1 MTVDA
6 KHAIHTGRP
15 PKTAWQRG
23 RLLALGSVV
32 VAVLLVLH
40 DYVPNRWGNLGS
52 LVESLL
58 PWLGLAV
65 PLGILAALLRRSA
78 LAILAVL
85 LPLGAWIWVFLPQL
99 RPVEAAPGDLTVVQH
114 NVSDTNTDLPGTAE
128 VLLAA
133 EPDVVT
139 LTEISDATAQ
149 EFTDAFTDVLPHHAT
164 QGTVGVWSRYP
175 LGKAQPV
182 DIRPEG
188 VDATWDRGLRV
199 TLRRDEAT
207 AVLFVAHLPSVRL
220 GSGGFE
226 TELRDESAVRLADA
240 VNAAVD
246 AQESDT
252 VIVAGDL
259 NAVQDDRGIAQ
270 LAHLVTAP
278 TTGFEFTF
286 PAVSPVAQ
294 IDHVLA
300 RGATATEVSA
310 LDATGSD
317 HLPVRA
323 RIDTPW
329 S

>member
-6 KHAIHTGRP
+6 KHAIHTGVP
-15 PKTAWQRG
+15 AKTAWQRG

-32 VAVLLVLH
+32 VAVLLVAH

-52 LVESLL
+52 LVQSFL

-78 LAILAVL
+78 LAVLAVL
-85 LPLGAWIWVFLPQL
+85 LPLAAWIWVFLPQV
-99 RPVEAAPGDLTVVQH
+99 RPADPGPGDLTVVQH
-114 NVSDTNTDLPGTAE
+114 NVSDTNTDVAGTAE

-139 LTEISDATAQ
+139 LTEVSEATAEQ
-149 EFTDAFTDVLPHHAT
+149 YTEAFGEALPHHET

-175 LGKAQPV
+175 LKGAKAV

-188 VDATWDRGLRV
+188 IDATWDRCMRV
-199 TLRRDEAT
+199 VIQREGA
-207 AVLFVAHLPSVRL
+207 AVALFVAHLPSVRF

-226 TELRDESAVRLADA
+226 TEQRNASALQLADA
-240 VNAAVD
+240 VNAEKN
-246 AQESDT
+246 ES

-259 NAVQDDRGIAQ
+259 NAVLADGAIAP
-270 LAHLVTAP
+270 LTNLVTAP
-278 TTGFEFTF
+278 TTGFEFTYPKAF
-286 PAVSPVAQ
+286 PVVQ

-300 RGATATEVSA
+300 RGATVTETQT
-310 LDATGSD
+310 LPPTPSD
-317 HLPVRA
+317 HLPLIA

>member
-6 KHAIHTGRP
+6 KHAIHTAVP
-15 PKTAWQRG
+15 AKTAWQRG

-32 VAVLLVLH
+32 AAALLVAH
-40 DYVPNRWGNLGS
+40 DLVPNRWGNVGS
-52 LVESLL
+52 LVQSFL

-85 LPLGAWIWVFLPQL
+85 LPLAAWIWVFLPQL
-99 RPVEAAPGDLTVVQH
+99 RPVAPEPGDLTVVQH
-114 NVSDTNTDLPGTAE
+114 NVSDTNTDVAGTAE

-139 LTEISDATAQ
+139 LTEVSDAAAGQYTQ
-149 EFTDAFTDVLPHHAT
+149 EFGDVLPHHET
-164 QGTVGVWSRYP
+164 QGTVGIWSRYP
-175 LGKAQPV
+175 LKGATAV

-188 VDATWDRGLRV
+188 VDATWDRCLRV
-199 TLRRDEAT
+199 VIQREG
-207 AVLFVAHLPSVRL
+207 AVVALFAAHLPSVRL

-226 TELRDESAVRLADA
+226 TELRNASALRLADA
-240 VNAAVD
+240 VNAE
-246 AQESDT
+246 QRDT
-252 VIVAGDL
+252 VIVSGDL
-259 NAVQDDRGIAQ
+259 NAVLVDGAVAP
-270 LAHLVTAP
+270 LTNLVTAP
-278 TTGFEFTF
+278 AAGFEFTYPEAF
-286 PAVSPVAQ
+286 PVAQ

-300 RGATATEVSA
+300 RGATVTEVRA
-310 LDATGSD
+310 LGATGSD
-317 HLPVRA
+317 HLPLLA

>member
-15 PKTAWQRG
+15 AKTAWQRG

-32 VAVLLVLH
+32 AALLLVLH
-40 DYVPNRWGNLGS
+40 GYVPNRWGNLGS
-52 LVESLL
+52 LVESFL

-85 LPLGAWIWVFLPQL
+85 LPLVAWIWVFLPNL
-99 RPVEAAPGDLTVVQH
+99 RPAETAPGDLTVVQH
-114 NVSDTNTDLPGTAE
+114 NVSDTNTDLAGTTE

-139 LTEISDATAQ
+139 LTEVSDTTVK
-149 EFTDAFTDVLPHHAT
+149 EFTSAFKETMPHHAVE
-164 QGTVGVWSRYP
+164 GTVGVWSKYP
-175 LGKAQPV
+175 LKGAEPV

-188 VDATWDRGLRV
+188 VAATWERGLRV
-199 TLRRDEAT
+199 TLERDGAS

-226 TELRDESAVRLADA
+226 TELRDTSAVRLADA
-240 VNAAVD
+240 VNAV
-246 AQESDT
+246 ESDT

-259 NAVQDDRGIAQ
+259 NAVLEDRGIVQ
-270 LAHLVTAP
+270 LTNLVTAP
-278 TTGFEFTF
+278 ATGFEFTYPRVF
-286 PAVSPVAQ
+286 PVAQ

-300 RGATATEVSA
+300 RGATVTDVRT

-317 HLPVRA
+317 HLPVVA

>member
-6 KHAIHTGRP
+6 RHAIHTDAP
-15 PKTAWQRG
+15 AKTAWQRG

-32 VAVLLVLH
+32 VAVLLVANEF
-40 DYVPNRWGNLGS
+40 VPNRWGNLGS
-52 LVESLL
+52 LVQSFL

-78 LAILAVL
+78 LAVLAVL
-85 LPLGAWIWVFLPQL
+85 LPLAAWIWAFLPQV
-99 RPVEAAPGDLTVVQH
+99 RPADPAPGDLTVVEH
-114 NVSDTNTDLPGTAE
+114 NVSDTNSDVAGTAE

-139 LTEISDATAQ
+139 LTEVSEATAKQ
-149 EFTDAFTDVLPHHAT
+149 YTKAFGEALPHHET

-175 LGKAQPV
+175 LKGAQAV

-188 VDATWDRGLRV
+188 VDATWDRCLRV
-199 TLRRDEAT
+199 VIQREGASV
-207 AVLFVAHLPSVRL
+207 ALFVAHLPSVRF

-226 TELRDESAVRLADA
+226 TELRNASALQLADA
-240 VNAAVD
+240 VNA
-246 AQESDT
+246 EKNET

-259 NAVQDDRGIAQ
+259 NAVLADDAIAP
-270 LAHLVTAP
+270 LTNLVTAP
-278 TTGFEFTF
+278 TTGFEFTYPEPF
-286 PAVSPVAQ
+286 PVVQ

-300 RGATATEVSA
+300 RGATVTDTRT
-310 LDATGSD
+310 LPATGSD
-317 HLPVRA
+317 HLPMLSH
-323 RIDTPW
+323 IDTPW

>member
-6 KHAIHTGRP
+6 KHAIHTAVP
-15 PKTAWQRG
+15 AKTAWQRG

-32 VAVLLVLH
+32 AAALLVAH
-40 DYVPNRWGNLGS
+40 DLVPNRWGNVGS
-52 LVESLL
+52 LVQSFL

-85 LPLGAWIWVFLPQL
+85 LPLAAWIWVFLPQL
-99 RPVEAAPGDLTVVQH
+99 RPVAPEPGDLTLVQH
-114 NVSDTNTDLPGTAE
+114 NVSDTNTDVAGTAE

-139 LTEISDATAQ
+139 LTEVSDAAAGQYTQ
-149 EFTDAFTDVLPHHAT
+149 EFGDALPHHET
-164 QGTVGVWSRYP
+164 QGTVGIWSRYP
-175 LGKAQPV
+175 LKGATAV

-188 VDATWDRGLRV
+188 VDATWDRCLRV
-199 TLRRDEAT
+199 VIQREGA
-207 AVLFVAHLPSVRL
+207 AVALFAAHLPSVRL

-226 TELRDESAVRLADA
+226 TELRNASALRLADA
-240 VNAAVD
+240 VNAE
-246 AQESDT
+246 QRDT
-252 VIVAGDL
+252 VIVSGDL
-259 NAVQDDRGIAQ
+259 NAVLVDGAVAP
-270 LAHLVTAP
+270 LTNLVTAP
-278 TTGFEFTF
+278 AAGFEFTYPEAF
-286 PAVSPVAQ
+286 PVAQ

-300 RGATATEVSA
+300 RGATVTEVRA
-310 LDATGSD
+310 LGATGSD
-317 HLPVRA
+317 HLPLVA